1 MIKTGYW
8 YDIEPTDKGAVQIKL
23 IPSERWL
30 ESQDPMKGY
39 YEVLEWRK
47 YPNTQREDI
56 ISVINGTQ
64 IECMLYIS
72 KNYKVK
78 DHFISIT
85 DRLWSVRDELAEDK
99 KFLLRSVDKKCKE
112 IACHIQDAINLIE
125 KLEDYEYRGLGD
137 IEY

>member
-8 YDIEPTDKGAVQIKL
+8 YDIEPTNKGAVQIKL

-30 ESQDPMKGY
+30 ESQDPIKGY

-56 ISVINGTQ
+56 ISVINGTKG
-64 IECMLYIS
+64 ECALYIE

-78 DHFISIT
+78 EDEFIEN
-85 DRLWSVRDELAEDK
+85 SVIKLRDELIDDTF
-99 KFLLRSVDKKCKE
+99 FLRKSVDKKCKE
-112 IACHIQDAINLIE
+112 IACHIDDALEWLKPYFFEPVGEVIE
-125 KLEDYEYRGLGD
+125 NDGR
-137 IEY
+137 

>member
-1 MIKTGYW
+1 MIRTGYW
-8 YDIEPTDKGAVQIKL
+8 YDIEPTNKGAVQIKL

-47 YPNTQREDI
+47 YPNTQREDVV
-56 ISVINGTQ
+56 SVINGTK
-64 IECMLYIS
+64 IECMLYID

-78 DHFISIT
+78 DSLISLT
-85 DRLWSVRDELAEDK
+85 DRLWAVRDELAEDK
-99 KFLLRSVDKKCKE
+99 EFLLRSVDKKCKE

-125 KLEDYEYRGLGD
+125 RLEDYEDRGLGD